1 MADDRRRRFLP
12 ANSEVKED
20 LQEIYASTEAAY
32 LDIRDILSIT
42 NDMEKA
48 LEKLQ
53 SMLSAYTENSSDN
66 MEDGDEKLNQI
77 IQFCS
82 SISDSFERLVETL
95 STESET
101 QIEETRKNRSILSGV
116 AGTYKTIYNQLVAIK
131 VSLDEAMADRRKIDV
146 TLKEAMAKI
155 DLIYTALQAHSPIIL
170 FFKNMKDDE
179 VLRLLPTLQIAI
191 AELLKERGFNPLTGE
206 KKEPIIILS
215 NLILSQ
221 IKTNFIGILASLM
234 MMLLVNSWLSSTN
247 KTVTT
252 TQKVELDEVRGK
264 LSTLEEANK
273 RLLEELKQKSQ
284 LKRVPTK

>member
-131 VSLDEAMADRRKIDV
+131 ASLDEAMADRRKIDV